1 MRQNR
6 ILAIL
11 CLAFV
16 GLLAVACGGPNGPTP
31 SESNRVATRVAE
43 ELAVVSTLTALAPAN
58 EKPAAPTSTAVAS
71 TDTAPTIQAAEPTP
85 PQAPTEA
92 AAPPNATQPPITTT
106 EPTSAPLAA
115 SCRVIS
121 AGLNL
126 RPGPGTV
133 YAPPLAGLARDTELR
148 PISFVARG
156 FPTGQWIETR
166 VVSDGREGWVS
177 AGSQFVACNIQ
188 LASLPA
194 GVPPPTPTP
203 APTAR
208 LARPTEIPIVPIAT
222 ATAVP
227 QVAVIPV
234 DGSDGNKALGNN
246 RGVNQGR
253 NLLLPG
259 FAPHETSDP
268 MVFRDKIVF
277 QAEVFDK
284 NVGQYDGAGIESVTF
299 TIRDETGKK
308 IHERT
313 ERNAGYCVFGG
324 GEPDCTVWRFAEHG
338 DKWPGGAD
346 LRPGIHDV
354 QIVIRPKSSEEVT
367 WFWSFRVEK

>member
-6 ILAIL
+6 ISVTLL
-11 CLAFV
+11 LVLV
-16 GLLAVACGGPNGPTP
+16 GLLTAACGNPGSPSPT
-31 SESNRVATRVAE
+31 ESDRVATRVAE
-43 ELAVVSTLTALAPAN
+43 EIAVGATLTGVVPAVN
-58 EKPAAPTSTAVAS
+58 KLFTPCGRAVAVAPTT
-71 TDTAPTIQAAEPTP
+71 PPAELTP

-92 AAPPNATQPPITTT
+92 AAPPTEAPP
-106 EPTSAPLAA
+106 AA

-148 PISFVARG
+148 PVSFVARG
-156 FPTGQWIETR
+156 FPTGQWIEAQ
-166 VVSDGREGWVS
+166 VVSNGRVGWVS
-177 AGSQFVACNIQ
+177 AGPQFVACNIQ

-203 APTAR
+203 APTAT
-208 LARPTEIPIVPIAT
+208 LLPATAIPIVPPAT
-222 ATAVP
+222 QTPAT
-227 QVAVIPV
+227 QVAVVPV

-246 RGVNQGR
+246 RDVNSGR

-259 FAPHETSDP
+259 FAPYQVSAP
-268 MVFRDKIVF
+268 MVFGDKIVF
-277 QAEVFDK
+277 QAEVFDRGA
-284 NVGQYDGAGIESVTF
+284 GQTDGAGIESVTF
-299 TIRDETGKK
+299 IIRDETGKK
-308 IHERT
+308 VHEQT
-313 ERNAGYCVFGG
+313 ERNAGYCVFSGG
-324 GEPDCTVWRFAEHG
+324 DPDCTVWRFSEHG

-346 LRPGIHDV
+346 LNPGGHDA
-354 QIVIRPKSSEEVT
+354 QIVIQPKNGEAVT

>member
-1 MRQNR
+1 M
-6 ILAIL
+6 
-11 CLAFV
+11 
-16 GLLAVACGGPNGPTP
+16 
-31 SESNRVATRVAE
+31 
-43 ELAVVSTLTALAPAN
+43 
-58 EKPAAPTSTAVAS
+58 
-71 TDTAPTIQAAEPTP
+71 P
-85 PQAPTEA
+85 P
-92 AAPPNATQPPITTT
+92 
-106 EPTSAPLAA
+106 AA

-148 PISFVARG
+148 PVSFVARG
-156 FPTGQWIETR
+156 FPTGQWIETE

-177 AGSQFVACNIQ
+177 AEPKFVACNIQ

-222 ATAVP
+222 ATAAP

-234 DGSDGNKALGNN
+234 DGSDGNKTLGNN
-246 RGVNQGR
+246 RGVNSGR

-259 FAPHETSDP
+259 FAPYEVADP
-268 MVFRDKIVF
+268 MAFGDRIVF
-277 QAEVFDK
+277 QAEVFDRA
-284 NVGQYDGAGIESVTF
+284 VGHTDGAGIDSVTF
-299 TIRDETGKK
+299 TIGDETGKK
-308 IHERT
+308 VHERT

-324 GEPDCTVWRFAEHG
+324 GEPDCTVWRFSEHG
-338 DKWPGGAD
+338 NKWPSGAD
-346 LRPGIHDV
+346 LHPGLHDA
-354 QIVIRPKSSEEVT
+354 QIVIKPKNGEAVT